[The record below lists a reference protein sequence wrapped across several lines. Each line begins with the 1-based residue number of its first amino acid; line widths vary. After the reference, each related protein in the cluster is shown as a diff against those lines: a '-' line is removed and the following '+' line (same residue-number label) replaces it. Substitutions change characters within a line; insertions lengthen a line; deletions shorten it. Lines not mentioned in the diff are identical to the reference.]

1 MSGTVRQGTPR
12 GKPRQY
18 TPASLTLS
26 RDPEPVTLCAL
37 DISSSAVG
45 LAVVRFGATGN
56 AQEEPFLLRAIL
68 PPPSKRGRDD
78 TADDARLSRIR
89 YLRAEVKQAL
99 RHYQYIGGAPGF
111 SAVAYEQPNTGGAGA
126 TAGIHQAIGAVLT
139 IGYLSLLPLYAVHAT
154 TVKRAAGIPLFR
166 ARGQTAESLG
176 EKGAAVRW
184 ASASFGVDLCE
195 RFGQDAEHVADALC
209 LARAAWD
216 KIRAGDGGGMR

>member
-1 MSGTVRQGTPR
+1 MSGGGTVRQGTPR
-12 GKPRQY
+12 KPRQY
-18 TPASLTLS
+18 GGARSLPASLT
-26 RDPEPVTLCAL
+26 DPEPVTLCAL

-45 LAVVRFGATGN
+45 LAVVRFGVGKE
-56 AQEEPFLLRAIL
+56 QEEPFLLRAIV
-68 PPPSKRGRDD
+68 PPASRRGRDD

-111 SAVAYEQPNTGGAGA
+111 SAVAYEQPNTRGAGA

-139 IGYLSLLPLYAVHAT
+139 VGYLSGLPLYAVNAT

-166 ARGQTAESLG
+166 ARGQTAGKLD

-184 ASASFGVDLCE
+184 ASASFGVDLCA
-195 RFGQDAEHVADALC
+195 RFGEDAEHVADALC

-216 KIRAGDGGGMR
+216 KIRAGSI